1 MSCLTCDRRK
11 TGDAGVS
18 HLPLKKDTFLIII
31 IIIRIELILSH
42 SLTFFPSLNLT
53 GPSITGVRSH
63 IFLETALLSSDQSH
77 RIIIL

>member
-18 HLPLKKDTFLIII
+18 HLPLKKDTFLI